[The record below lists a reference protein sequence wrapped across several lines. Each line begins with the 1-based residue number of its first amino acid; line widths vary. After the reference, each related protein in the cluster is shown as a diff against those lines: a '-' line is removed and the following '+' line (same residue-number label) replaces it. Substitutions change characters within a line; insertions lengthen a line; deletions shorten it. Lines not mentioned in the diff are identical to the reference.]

1 MAAPVATIKSNVIYL
16 RYPEASSAAKYV
28 AMLFTVIESA
38 IEARRIFKTLSRKR
52 LSNAKPKTLEFLN
65 NKIVSSH
72 PDKVVAIGAAKKPN
86 TRVSAIARM
95 RLQNIA
101 INANLNG
108 DVVSPL
114 AK

>member
-16 RYPEASSAAKYV
+16 RYPEASSAAKY
-28 AMLFTVIESA
+28 ASESA
-38 IEARRIFKTLSRKR
+38 IEAKKILRTLSRKR